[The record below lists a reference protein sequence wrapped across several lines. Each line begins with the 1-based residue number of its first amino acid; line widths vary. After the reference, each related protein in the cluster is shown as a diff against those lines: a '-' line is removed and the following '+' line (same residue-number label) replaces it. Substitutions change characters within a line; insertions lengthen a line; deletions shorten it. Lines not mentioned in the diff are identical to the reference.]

1 MKRIRMGSL
10 RLLFW
15 FVFVTVLASG
25 LKPMAAHSPENFC
38 VCIDPGHPSE
48 NNDGEKLTNGLRET
62 TLNWDVALLLKQ
74 RLEDDGFKVVM
85 TKKTEKEFVTNKR
98 RAEIANAAE
107 ANLFLRLH
115 ADEGNSSGF
124 TVYYPSRRGSS
135 QGVEGP
141 SAEVLAAS
149 KPAASIFHRA
159 FATSLK
165 GELKD
170 NGLRGEEGTFI
181 GGKQGALTGSIFSKV
196 PTLLVEMIFITS
208 RQDAEWIKQ
217 DSNKRV
223 MVQAL
228 ATGIHAVLEA
238 DHP

>member
-1 MKRIRMGSL
+1 MKHVGSS

-15 FVFVTVLASG
+15 FVAVTVSLGRVTPLA
-25 LKPMAAHSPENFC
+25 ARSPGNFC

-62 TLNWDVALLLKQ
+62 TLNWEVALLLKQ

-85 TKKTEKEFVTNKR
+85 TKSTEKEFVTNKR
-98 RAEIANAAE
+98 RAEIANSAE
-107 ANLFLRLH
+107 ASLFLRLH

-124 TVYYPSRRGSS
+124 TVYFPSRRGSS

-141 SAEVLAAS
+141 SVEVLAAS
-149 KPAASIFHRA
+149 KRVGPIFHLA

-208 RQDAEWIKQ
+208 RQDAEWVKQ
-217 DSNKRV
+217 ESNKRL
-223 MVQAL
+223 MAQAL
-228 ATGIHAVLEA
+228 AAGVHALVDA

>member
-1 MKRIRMGSL
+1 MKRIGL
-10 RLLFW
+10 ALLW
-15 FVFVTVLASG
+15 LLVLTVPDGPVRS
-25 LKPMAAHSPENFC
+25 MAATSPENFC

-62 TLNWDVALLLKQ
+62 TLNWEVALLLKQ
-74 RLEDDGFKVVM
+74 RLEADGFKVVL
-85 TKKTEKEFVTNKR
+85 TKTTEKEFVTNRR
-98 RAEIANAAE
+98 RAEIANAAK
-107 ANLFLRLH
+107 ASLFLRLH
-115 ADEGNSSGF
+115 ADEGKSTGF
-124 TVYYPSRRGSS
+124 TVYYPSRPGRS

-149 KPAASIFHRA
+149 KRAGSLFHHA
-159 FATSLK
+159 FASNLK
-165 GELKD
+165 GQLKD

-196 PTLLVEMIFITS
+196 PTLLVEMIFIS
-208 RQDAEWIKQ
+208 SPKDAEWIKQ

-228 ATGIHAVLEA
+228 AAGIHAIFEA
-238 DHP
+238 DRP

>member
-1 MKRIRMGSL
+1 MKPAGSF

-15 FVFVTVLASG
+15 FVAVTVSFGRVTPLA
-25 LKPMAAHSPENFC
+25 ANSPANFC

-62 TLNWDVALLLKQ
+62 TLNWEVALLLKQ

-85 TKKTEKEFVTNKR
+85 TKTTEKEFVTNKH
-98 RAEIANAAE
+98 RAEIANSAE
-107 ANLFLRLH
+107 ASLFLRLH

-124 TVYYPSRRGSS
+124 TVYYPSRQGKS

-149 KPAASIFHRA
+149 KRVGPIFHQA

-181 GGKQGALTGSIFSKV
+181 GGKQGALTGSIFSRV

-208 RQDAEWIKQ
+208 RQDAEWMKSDAHKQ
-217 DSNKRV
+217 K
-223 MVQAL
+223 MAAALAAGVQAL
-228 ATGIHAVLEA
+228 FEATR
-238 DHP
+238 

>member
-1 MKRIRMGSL
+1 MKQVGSF

-15 FVFVTVLASG
+15 FVAVTVSLGGVTPLA
-25 LKPMAAHSPENFC
+25 ANSPANFC

-62 TLNWDVALLLKQ
+62 TLNWEVSLLLKQ
-74 RLEDDGFKVVM
+74 RLEDEGFKVVM
-85 TKKTEKEFVTNKR
+85 TKNTEKEFVTNKR
-98 RAEIANAAE
+98 RAEIANSAE
-107 ANLFLRLH
+107 ASLFLRLH

-124 TVYYPSRRGSS
+124 TVYFPSRRGSS
-135 QGVEGP
+135 QGIEGP
-141 SAEVLAAS
+141 SAGVLAAS
-149 KPAASIFHRA
+149 KRVGPIFHRA
-159 FATSLK
+159 FATSFK

-208 RQDAEWIKQ
+208 RQDAEWMKSDAHKQ
-217 DSNKRV
+217 K
-223 MVQAL
+223 MAAAL
-228 ATGIHAVLEA
+228 AAGVRALFETT
-238 DHP
+238 D

>member
-1 MKRIRMGSL
+1 MKPAGSGPF
-10 RLLFW
+10 LFW
-15 FVFVTVLASG
+15 LVIVTAALGAVTPLA
-25 LKPMAAHSPENFC
+25 ANSPANFC

-62 TLNWDVALLLKQ
+62 TLNWEVALLLRQ
-74 RLEDDGFKVVM
+74 RLEEDGFRVIM
-85 TKKTEKEFVTNKR
+85 TKTTEKEYVTNKR

-107 ANLFLRLH
+107 ASLFLRLH

-124 TVYYPSRRGSS
+124 TVYYPSRRGTS

-141 SAEVLAAS
+141 SAEVLAGS
-149 KPAASIFHRA
+149 KRAGPIFHRT
-159 FATSLK
+159 FANNLK

-181 GGKQGALTGSIFSKV
+181 GAKQGALTGSIFSKV

-208 RQDAEWIKQ
+208 QQDAEWIKQ
-217 DSNKRV
+217 ESNKRV
-223 MVQAL
+223 MAQAL
-228 ATGIHAVLEA
+228 AAGIRALFDA

>member
-1 MKRIRMGSL
+1 MKRIRIGSL

-15 FVFVTVLASG
+15 FVFLTAMAGG
-25 LKPMAAHSPENFC
+25 LKPTAARSPGNFC

-98 RAEIANAAE
+98 RAEIANSAE

-149 KPAASIFHRA
+149 ERAASIFHRA
-159 FATSLK
+159 FAASLN

-170 NGLRGEEGTFI
+170 NGSAAKKERLL
-181 GGKQGALTGSIFSKV
+181 AGS
-196 PTLLVEMIFITS
+196 
-208 RQDAEWIKQ
+208 
-217 DSNKRV
+217 RV
-223 MVQAL
+223 L
-228 ATGIHAVLEA
+228 
-238 DHP
+238 